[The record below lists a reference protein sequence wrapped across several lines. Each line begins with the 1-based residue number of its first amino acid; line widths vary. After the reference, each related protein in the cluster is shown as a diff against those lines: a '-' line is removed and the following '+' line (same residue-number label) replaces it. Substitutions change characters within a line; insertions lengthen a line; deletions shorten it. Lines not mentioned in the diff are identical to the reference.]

1 MANSLMYPIAL
12 DKVTQT
18 LVNIEDVVN
27 GKACN
32 CYCHECKQ
40 DMIAINNENN
50 KVRAHFRHD
59 NNSNCSLSFE
69 SYLHWLTKEIFK
81 ETNVIKLPELEST
94 ILFPYITEH
103 NKYLFKKNNT
113 PKFLEDKINYEI
125 LKDIKKR
132 LVEIKYDKVE
142 VEKEYQTSLG
152 SIRVDVVLTF
162 FRENG
167 KEKTIFIEP
176 FMSNQIDNHKL
187 EKLKELNISTLSINL
202 NKFLNVKAFFFK
214 KEELKNFLL
223 KNILSKEWKH
233 YNTNAILHR
242 NFDPY
247 IKKRIEENNE
257 YITYHQS
264 LIDNEKDLKN
274 KIKIMKDDIK
284 ILNEFINDKHAEIS
298 VLKNKI
304 ENIQYV

>member
-12 DKVTQT
+12 HKGTQK
-18 LVNIEDVVN
+18 LVNIDDVVN

-32 CYCHECKQ
+32 CYCYECKQ

-50 KVRAHFRHD
+50 TVQSHFRHD
-59 NNSNCSLSFE
+59 NNSNCSVSFE

-81 ETNVIKLPELEST
+81 ETNVIKLPELESK

-132 LVEIKYDKVE
+132 LIEIKYDRVE
-142 VEKEYQTSLG
+142 IEKEYQTSLG

-162 FRENG
+162 FRKNG

-176 FMSNQIDNHKL
+176 FMSNPINYTKIK
-187 EKLKELNISTLSINL
+187 KLKELNISTLSINL
-202 NKFLNVKAFFFK
+202 NKFLNIKAYFFK
-214 KEELKNFLL
+214 KEDLKIFLIN
-223 KNILSKEWKH
+223 NIISKEWKH
-233 YNTNAILHR
+233 YNATAILYR
-242 NFDPY
+242 DFDNY
-247 IKKRIEENNE
+247 IKKRIKENDE
-257 YITYHQS
+257 FIIYHQS
-264 LIDNEKDLKN
+264 LIENEKDLKN
-274 KIKIMKDDIK
+274 KIKIMSNDIELLK
-284 ILNEFINDKHAEIS
+284 ECIIDKYDEIS
-298 VLKNKI
+298 ILKNKI
-304 ENIQYV
+304 ENIPYI